1 MIELTGVKVAYRAGG
16 EEVRALDGLDLKV
29 DEGDFLAVTGPSGSG
44 KTTLLN
50 VVSGLVTPTAGRVVV
65 DGADVPIMSS
75 RKRAAFRLDRVG
87 IVFQMFRL
95 VDYLTALENVMVP
108 MYLAKEPGGE
118 ARARAAELLGRL
130 GLEGRASHLPSEL
143 SAGECQRVAIA
154 RALSRKPSIL
164 LADEP
169 TGNLDEE
176 SGRDVLA
183 ALREAGAEGCT
194 VLLVTHDWRAVEYAS
209 KSATLRDGLIAVE

>member
-1 MIELTGVKVAYRAGG
+1 MIELSGVKVAYGTGKAQ
-16 EEVRALDGLDLKV
+16 VRALDGLDLVVEK
-29 DEGDFLAVTGPSGSG
+29 GDILAVTGPSGSG

-65 DGADVPIMSS
+65 DGADLPVMSS
-75 RKRAAFRLDRVG
+75 RARAAFRLDRIG

-108 MYLAKEPGGE
+108 MYLAKEPSGE
-118 ARARAAELLGRL
+118 ARARAAELLKIL
-130 GLEGRASHLPSEL
+130 GMEGRASHRPSEL

-154 RALSRKPSIL
+154 RALARKPSIL

-176 SGRDVLA
+176 SGRGVLA
-183 ALREAGAEGCT
+183 ALREASAEGCT
-194 VLLVTHDWRAVEYAS
+194 VLLVTHDWRAAEYAS
-209 KSATLRDGLIAVE
+209 KSAALRDGMIAVE